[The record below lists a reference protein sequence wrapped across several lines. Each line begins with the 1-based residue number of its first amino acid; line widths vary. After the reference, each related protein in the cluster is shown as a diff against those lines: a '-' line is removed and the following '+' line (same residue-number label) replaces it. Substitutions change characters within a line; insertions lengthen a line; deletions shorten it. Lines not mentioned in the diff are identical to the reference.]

1 MRDNLA
7 TKTTMLFRKSKKEL
21 LARLFEELSTL
32 LPVVTAAEYT
42 TTAETAVYAAIEEV
56 EEVQGKNTA
65 KAVED
70 TNILGIVVYI
80 LFPCILFH
88 PRQIYRLYI
97 GTCWFSLPATLGLR
111 WATFAQY
118 RRSWAL
124 LLLMWRRLL
133 LLDRILLLGD
143 ALKQD
148 QKVEEKLFILWDR
161 KKWDIKTNECR
172 ELDKFFSPWVECTR
186 NPLSS
191 LEEDKEL
198 ASSRCVCGKVRTQPV
213 MWGEM

>member
-1 MRDNLA
+1 
-7 TKTTMLFRKSKKEL
+7 
-21 LARLFEELSTL
+21 
-32 LPVVTAAEYT
+32 
-42 TTAETAVYAAIEEV
+42 
-56 EEVQGKNTA
+56 
-65 KAVED
+65 
-70 TNILGIVVYI
+70 
-80 LFPCILFH
+80 
-88 PRQIYRLYI
+88 
-97 GTCWFSLPATLGLR
+97 
-111 WATFAQY
+111 
-118 RRSWAL
+118 
-124 LLLMWRRLL
+124 MWRRLL
-133 LLDRILLLGD
+133 LLDRILPLGD
-143 ALKQD
+143 ALTQD